1 MFGVPK
7 IQRCFFGGT
16 SKKDYSTLGSNQDPP
31 FMKIP
36 T

>member
-7 IQRCFFGGT
+7 TQCFFGGT

-31 FMKIP
+31 FMKTP